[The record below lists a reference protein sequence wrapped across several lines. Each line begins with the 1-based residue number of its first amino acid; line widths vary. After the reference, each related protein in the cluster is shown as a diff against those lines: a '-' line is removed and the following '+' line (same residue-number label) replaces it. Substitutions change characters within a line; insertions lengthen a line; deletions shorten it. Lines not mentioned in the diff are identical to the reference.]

1 MRTRYD
7 VIVSFGHDIT
17 EHFYAGNSLVGG
29 LTYENLSNLCQEG
42 HLGREDFFPV
52 LIEQLDKLFGEGQY
66 MTTCT
71 INQDDIS
78 VYFRCDSEQLSRFE
92 KNILGW
98 VIINDLEQCF
108 KHYCVIDYDN
118 RVFKIKDVNGV
129 ETTDKLRG
137 FTLVLEDGEEN

>member
-29 LTYENLSNLCQEG
+29 LTYENLANLCQEG

-52 LIEQLDKLFGEGQY
+52 LIEQLDKLFGEEQY

-78 VYFRCDSEQLSRFE
+78 VYFRCDAEQLSRFE